1 MPQSS
6 DRPTIAELATVT
18 TWLSGYQLLAD
29 PLLNKGTAF
38 TETERDAFDLSGLL
52 PPNIG
57 VLDEQLSRRL
67 QVLRS
72 FKTDLERYSFLRGLH
87 DANETLF
94 PDASV

>member
-57 VLDEQLSRRL
+57 VLDEQLSIP
-67 QVLRS
+67 
-72 FKTDLERYSFLRGLH
+72 DLVSRKREALHRKPYVPTSVDPGVEIALRGL
-87 DANETLF
+87 T
-94 PDASV
+94 